1 MICNKCN
8 HKLPDDSE
16 FCQYCGSRIEQEDVQ
31 QADTIEDVQQADT
44 IEEVTDAM
52 ASSEEHEEAS
62 EMEFP
67 DLENATPEEALEA
80 IIKLQAEQT
89 IKNMEKNRQ
98 SQPNY
103 EGDADFGLVP
113 EKPIYTLALK
123 SVDGESEYLDRLCT
137 ENGIKIKWERDGSTR
152 AEGVSGM
159 IDIYDTYL
167 PSGEFYKTI
176 YINMYGA
183 KASQGVPKGFA
194 FSKPKVTRPTI
205 HNGMQS
211 PQKKDQKPNKNILDI
226 INIFIILLTVILALI
241 GTYYIG
247 TYYIYYYVPEVFTA
261 IFFIGFVHLL
271 LKILNVV
278 KLKNNI
284 VVTIIIAI
292 SLAIMMCC
300 SLAGYVEIGLPIC
313 LTTLY
318 LLVCEIY
325 KIIKYFI
332 EKYHCTQSYKL
343 KCYKKVEKIH
353 SYLEKGIMS
362 QEEYE
367 KTKSEILKRVK

>member
-1 MICNKCN
+1 MICTKCN

-16 FCQYCGSRIEQEDVQ
+16 FCQYCGNKIETLQEKEIVSDEL
-31 QADTIEDVQQADT
+31 TET
-44 IEEVTDAM
+44 
-52 ASSEEHEEAS
+52 S
-62 EMEFP
+62 EMELP
-67 DLENATPEEALEA
+67 DLENATPAEALEA

-89 IKNMEKNRQ
+89 IKNMEKNSQ
-98 SQPNY
+98 SQPY
-103 EGDADFGLVP
+103 YAGDADFGLVP

-123 SVDGESEYLDRLCT
+123 SVDGEREYLNRLYT
-137 ENGIKIKWERDGSTR
+137 ENGVKVKWERQGSTSV
-152 AEGVSGM
+152 EGVSGM
-159 IDIYDTYL
+159 IDIYNTYL
-167 PSGEFYKTI
+167 PTGELYKTI

-183 KASQGVPKGFA
+183 KASQGVPKGFTFA
-194 FSKPKVTRPTI
+194 KSDVVRPVVNNGMRPRKNSQKPK
-205 HNGMQS
+205 
-211 PQKKDQKPNKNILDI
+211 KNKLDI
-226 INIFIILLTVILALI
+226 INIFIILLTIILALI
-241 GTYYIG
+241 GTG
-247 TYYIYYYVPEVFTA
+247 SYYVPEAFIA
-261 IFFIGFVHLL
+261 IFFIGFVPLL

-284 VVTIIIAI
+284 VVTIIISI

-300 SLAGYVEIGLPIC
+300 SLAGDVEIGLPIF
-313 LTTLY
+313 LITLY
-318 LLVCEIY
+318 LLACEVY
-325 KIIKYFI
+325 KMVKCFI